1 MSVPSFVTSGT
12 PSETASG
19 ESVAADSPVVKRAR
33 FNRSW
38 WGLAPF
44 IIYTFALLLLP
55 AAAVLFRAFRTETG
69 SFTLQNVRDM
79 GARQYVIAFRTS
91 ITLSLLS
98 AFVGVVFGGFLAYSV
113 LTLKRPKW
121 LRSAVLTF
129 SGLGSQFGGVPL
141 AFIFIATLG
150 VTGMVTKLLN
160 SLGWS
165 LYPGF
170 KIYSFTGLVIV
181 YAYFQV
187 PLMVIVIT
195 PAIEGLR
202 KQWREAASNLGATD
216 WQYWRHVGL
225 PILMPSVLGAF
236 VLLFA
241 NAFSAYATAA
251 ALTSGQVG
259 LVPVKIGSFL
269 RGNVTASNSQLGQ
282 ALATGMLV
290 VVVIA
295 MALYLW
301 LQKRAAR
308 WAK

>member
-1 MSVPSFVTSGT
+1 MSDTLDGLAASVPT
-12 PSETASG
+12 G
-19 ESVAADSPVVKRAR
+19 ELVIPPTGSPPRRRAV
-33 FNRSW
+33 NRSW

-44 IIYTFALLLLP
+44 ISYTFAVLVLP
-55 AAAVLFRAFRTETG
+55 AAAVLFRAFRTSDG
-69 SFTLQNVRDM
+69 SFTLQNIRDM
-79 GARQYVIAFRTS
+79 GARQYVVSFRTS
-91 ITLSLLS
+91 IALSLLS
-98 AFVGVVFGGFLAYSV
+98 AAVGVIFGGVLAYSV
-113 LTLKRPKW
+113 LTLARPRW
-121 LRSAVLTF
+121 LRSAMLTF

-160 SLGWS
+160 AIGWS

-170 KIYSFTGLVIV
+170 KIYSFAGLVIV
-181 YAYFQV
+181 YAYFQI

-202 KQWREAASNLGATD
+202 RQWREAAANLGATD
-216 WQYWRHVGL
+216 AQFWRYVGL
-225 PILMPSVLGAF
+225 PILLPSVLGAF

-269 RGNVTASNSQLGQ
+269 RGNVTADNAQLGQ
-282 ALATGMLV
+282 ALATGMLIV
-290 VVVIA
+290 VVVA
-295 MALYLW
+295 MSLYLW

-308 WAK
+308 WSK

>member
-1 MSVPSFVTSGT
+1 MPRRS
-12 PSETASG
+12 
-19 ESVAADSPVVKRAR
+19 RH
-33 FNRSW
+33 FNKSW

-44 IIYTFALLLLP
+44 VVYALGLLLVP
-55 AAAVLFRAFRTETG
+55 AAAVLLRAFRTDTG

-79 GARQYVIAFRTS
+79 GAHQYLVAFRTS
-91 ITLSLLS
+91 ITLSILS
-98 AFVGVVFGGFLAYSV
+98 AVVGVVFGGFLAYSV
-113 LTLKRPKW
+113 LSLQRPKW
-121 LRSAVLTF
+121 LRGALITF
-129 SGLGSQFGGVPL
+129 SGLGAQFGGVPL
-141 AFIFIATLG
+141 AFIFISTLG
-150 VTGMVTKLLN
+150 VTGVVTKFL
-160 SLGWS
+160 SSAGFH

-202 KQWREAASNLGATD
+202 RQWREAAANLGAAD
-216 WQYWRHVGL
+216 WQFWRYVGL
-225 PILMPSVLGAF
+225 PVLAPSILGAF

-241 NAFSAYATAA
+241 NAFSAYATAT
-251 ALTSGQVG
+251 ALTSGQVN
-259 LVPVKIGSFL
+259 LVPVKVGSFL
-269 RGNVTASNSQLGQ
+269 RGNVAADNAQLGQ

-290 VVVIA
+290 VVVVA
-295 MALYLW
+295 MGLYLW

>member
-1 MSVPSFVTSGT
+1 MSPTAQLHQANEPVTSVTG
-12 PSETASG
+12 SRRR
-19 ESVAADSPVVKRAR
+19 VRI
-33 FNRSW
+33 NRSW

-44 IIYTFALLLLP
+44 IVYTFAVLVLP
-55 AAAVLFRAFRTETG
+55 AIAVLLRAFRTSTG
-69 SFTLQNVRDM
+69 SFTLQNFRDM
-79 GARQYVIAFRTS
+79 GARQYMIAFRTS

-98 AFVGVVFGGFLAYSV
+98 AAVGVIFGGLLAYSV
-113 LTLKRPKW
+113 LSLGRPRW
-121 LRSAVLTF
+121 LRSAMLTF

-170 KIYSFTGLVIV
+170 KIYSFAGLVIV
-181 YAYFQV
+181 YAYFQI

-202 KQWREAASNLGATD
+202 RQWREAASNLGATD
-216 WQYWRHVGL
+216 GQYWRHVGL
-225 PILMPSVLGAF
+225 PVLMPSILGAF

-269 RGNVTASNSQLGQ
+269 RGNVTADNAQLGQ

-290 VVVIA
+290 VVVVA
-295 MALYLW
+295 MSLYLW
-301 LQKRAAR
+301 LQRRAAR